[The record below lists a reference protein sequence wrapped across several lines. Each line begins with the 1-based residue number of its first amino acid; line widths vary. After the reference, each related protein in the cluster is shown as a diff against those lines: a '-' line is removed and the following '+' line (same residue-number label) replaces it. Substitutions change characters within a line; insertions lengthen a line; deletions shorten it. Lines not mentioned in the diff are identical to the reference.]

1 MAREFSSLSPIEQHA
16 YRNYGSEAEYA
27 AAHDNLLRQHFS
39 GQHAGYGN
47 RGGTLPW
54 RANDAQRANYWQSQ
68 QTRGGDN
75 NSAATS
81 SVARPIGSDFSDLRQ
96 AAQDLMARDRTRLS
110 GAGAPVYRGRQTVP
124 MSALEQRRRQ
134 LETKFR
140 NEPAPYSQE
149 ASKAFNKQA
158 MGFSPEQ
165 TSSLVDRLGRGSS
178 NFAEDIALRKLQKQF
193 GSFYDGREDNFK
205 RKVYKDLDQSLPL
218 SRVAFNNT
226 SEQAKNLNAGYNEA
240 LGNTFNALG
249 SQERA
254 KREGLTGM
262 LGSFGNQE
270 HTYGNL
276 KNQADR
282 ATFDREVNAPYKK
295 MNSLSSLLN
304 TYGGNA
310 DNMSTAEEASNIA
323 VLKKAMQTYQSPTSS
338 YPGQKVA
345 SMTPEL
351 EQSHILLQRLNHDYD
366 DESADE
372 RRNLASSLD
381 ERDNVGTRAIN
392 SLDDSF
398 LPQEQNYDA
407 ETKRAIKLARNKVAA
422 SNIQRGV
429 YGSQSHQ
436 AQTEAAIRN
445 ILRDRFGGRT
455 NLLNDTLKG
464 SLSNLNTQDSNDITR
479 LGSLGRQGLNEY
491 KNALNSIQSLNNQGV
506 TGWSNNQAGLNT
518 QMQNFD
524 DEENWEWPHLRGN
537 TNRSNTHTAS
547 LSMQSGINQGITNQ
561 VNTQAMNANAPIAP
575 YSESE
580 RAVIPNY
587 EPINN
592 DAQLRAA
599 QNDLKISDPAKY
611 WYNWQYSGIP
621 RDFSDPEWNE
631 FAAFRDNAYYQS
643 PQYAQDQAAQNNARA
658 AEAYAAR
665 INQDAMDKL
674 RGTGAYASSNASNR
688 EDNGYTAAQNLAAK
702 QLRQR
707 YSGIYAYSHEDKR
720 RLGVPEELLDHP
732 FNLY

>member
-1 MAREFSSLSPIEQHA
+1 MAREFSSLSPVEQHA
-16 YRNYGSEAEYA
+16 YRNYGSEEEYR
-27 AAHDNLLRQHFS
+27 AAHDNLLRQHF
-39 GQHAGYGN
+39 AGPYAGHRD

-54 RANDAQRANYWQSQ
+54 RASDAQRAAYWQSQ

-81 SVARPIGSDFSDLRQ
+81 SIARPVGSNFNDLRQ
-96 AAQDLMARDRTRLS
+96 AAQDLIARDRTRLAS
-110 GAGAPVYRGRQTVP
+110 AGAPVYRGRQTVP

-149 ASKAFNKQA
+149 ASRAFNKQA
-158 MGFSPEQ
+158 AGFSPEQ
-165 TSSLVDRLGRGSS
+165 TESLVDRLGRGSS
-178 NFAEDIALRKLQKQF
+178 NFAENIALRKLQKQF
-193 GSFYDGREDNFK
+193 GSFYDGREDKFR
-205 RKVYKDLDQSLPL
+205 RKVYKNLDRSLPL

-240 LGNTFNALG
+240 LGNTFNVLG
-249 SQERA
+249 GQERA

-323 VLKKAMQTYQSPTSS
+323 VLKKAMQTYQSPTAS

-366 DESADE
+366 DKSADE
-372 RRNLASSLD
+372 RRTLASSLD
-381 ERDNVGTRAIN
+381 ERVNVGTRAID

-429 YGSQSHQ
+429 FGSQSHQ

-445 ILRDRFGGRT
+445 VLRDRFGGRT
-455 NLLNDTLKG
+455 NLLNDTLRG

-506 TGWSNNQAGLNT
+506 TSWSNNQAGLNT

-537 TNRSNTHTAS
+537 RNASSNPHISGIST
-547 LSMQSGINQGITNQ
+547 QGGINQGITNQ

-575 YSESE
+575 YSEVE
-580 RAVIPNY
+580 RAAIPNV
-587 EPINN
+587 ESINN
-592 DAQLRAA
+592 DEQLRNAMNPPQPDLPFPA
-599 QNDLKISDPAKY
+599 SWDAYRALGGNDRNRLMQLYPEQAERARVEGSVY
-611 WYNWQYSGIP
+611 WSNPNWRQQEAERI
-621 RDFSDPEWNE
+621 RRLNE
-631 FAAFRDNAYYQS
+631 
-643 PQYAQDQAAQNNARA
+643 
-658 AEAYAAR
+658 EHAAR
-665 INQDAMDKL
+665 INQEAMNRL
-674 RGTGAYASSNASNR
+674 RGINPVVESTGRDWRY
-688 EDNGYTAAQNLAAK
+688 
-702 QLRQR
+702 
-707 YSGIYAYSHEDKR
+707 YSGISDEARTFNSNYPHWRIMPNDNHLAIRARE
-720 RLGVPEELLDHP
+720 LGLT
-732 FNLY
+732 

>member
-1 MAREFSSLSPIEQHA
+1 MPREFSSLSPIEQHA

-39 GQHAGYGN
+39 GQHAGYGH

-54 RANDAQRANYWQSQ
+54 RASDAQRAAYWRSQ
-68 QTRGGDN
+68 QTQSNN
-75 NSAATS
+75 NSAPAP
-81 SVARPIGSDFSDLRQ
+81 VVRPVGSDFNDLRQ
-96 AAQDLMARDRTRLS
+96 AAQDLIARDRTRLS

-149 ASKAFNKQA
+149 ASRAFNKQA

-193 GSFYDGREDNFK
+193 GSFYDGREDNFR

-226 SEQAKNLNAGYNEA
+226 SDQAKNLNAGYNEA

-323 VLKKAMQTYQSPTSS
+323 VLKKAMQTYQSPTTS

-372 RRNLASSLD
+372 RRTLASSLD
-381 ERDNVGTRAIN
+381 ERDNIGTRAID

-537 TNRSNTHTAS
+537 MNRSNTHIAGI
-547 LSMQSGINQGITNQ
+547 SMQGGINQGITNQ

-575 YSESE
+575 YSENE
-580 RAVIPNY
+580 RAAIPNV

-592 DAQLRAA
+592 DEQLRNAMNPPQSVLPDLPFPASWYAYRTLGGNDRNRLMQLYPEQAERARVEGSVYWSNPNWRQQEAERIRILTIQKEEENRQRAA
-599 QNDLKISDPAKY
+599 QNQAS
-611 WYNWQYSGIP
+611 YNYAMNPSNQVPYNNNNEVLNH
-621 RDFSDPEWNE
+621 PE
-631 FAAFRDNAYYQS
+631 
-643 PQYAQDQAAQNNARA
+643 
-658 AEAYAAR
+658 
-665 INQDAMDKL
+665 IL
-674 RGTGAYASSNASNR
+674 
-688 EDNGYTAAQNLAAK
+688 
-702 QLRQR
+702 
-707 YSGIYAYSHEDKR
+707 KR
-720 RLGVPEELLDHP
+720 RELNSD
-732 FNLY
+732 FNNVNVAREWLNRSGYRY